1 MRLIDADY
9 VLDGIRYIVID
20 SNEMIT
26 SSVVRNAMISLVDSA
41 PTVDAVPVN
50 EYRQVQF
57 FNEEE
62 IFGAFF
68 PIKLNLDTVNRIQIG
83 DKKFVSVVRCGE
95 CKHKCRERDGY
106 IYCDINDV
114 WYDPKWFCAEGERD
128 NYGKN

>member
-1 MRLIDADY
+1 MRLIDADAIRLRQCFFEEVDNVPKFY
-9 VLDGIRYIVID
+9 DWLD
-20 SNEMIT
+20 EQ
-26 SSVVRNAMISLVDSA
+26 

-95 CKHKCRERDGY
+95 CKHKCRECDGY
-106 IYCDINDV
+106 IYCDVNDV
-114 WYDPKWFCAEGERD
+114 WHDPKWFCAEGERD
-128 NYGKN
+128 DYGKN

>member
-1 MRLIDADY
+1 MRLIDADVIRLRQSFFEEVDNVPKFY
-9 VLDGIRYIVID
+9 DWLD
-20 SNEMIT
+20 EQ
-26 SSVVRNAMISLVDSA
+26 

-83 DKKFVSVVRCGE
+83 DKKFGSVVRCGE
-95 CKHKCRERDGY
+95 CKHKCRECDGY
-106 IYCDINDV
+106 IYCDVNDV
-114 WYDPKWFCAEGERD
+114 WHDPKWFCAEGERD
-128 NYGKN
+128 DYGKN

>member
-1 MRLIDADY
+1 MRLIDADA
-9 VLDGIRYIVID
+9 LKKEIAKRTPHFIQRIALTPCFEAIR
-20 SNEMIT
+20 N
-26 SSVVRNAMISLVDSA
+26 A

-95 CKHKCRERDGY
+95 CKHKCRECDGY
-106 IYCDINDV
+106 IYCDVNDV
-114 WYDPKWFCAEGERD
+114 WHDPKWFCAEGERD
-128 NYGKN
+128 DYGKN

>member
-1 MRLIDADY
+1 MRLIDADAIRLKKGFFEKVDNVPKFY
-9 VLDGIRYIVID
+9 DWLD
-20 SNEMIT
+20 EQ
-26 SSVVRNAMISLVDSA
+26 

-95 CKHKCRERDGY
+95 CRHKCGEHDGY
-106 IYCDINDV
+106 ICCDKNV
-114 WYDPKWFCAEGERD
+114 WHEPNWFCADGER
-128 NYGKN
+128 KE